1 MTSIQP
7 HHNSQSNGYG
17 NGNGGGMLVKP
28 YERLLK
34 SGMVEIEALAFIRGR
49 SIARRFFIL
58 DEAQQLTP
66 HEVKTVITRISEGSK
81 IVLIGDP
88 TQIDLPHHKKSG
100 LIEAAQ
106 ALSQVEAIAMIRFEK
121 RDVVRHALVQK
132 IIAAYE
138 EHRGTAPRE

>member
-1 MTSIQP
+1 MTSAQLT
-7 HHNSQSNGYG
+7 HAGH
-17 NGNGGGMLVKP
+17 NGGHGSGSTIKP

-88 TQIDLPHHKKSG
+88 TQIDNPYVDARSNG
-100 LIEAAQ
+100 LVYCHNRMKGQ
-106 ALSQVEAIAMIRFEK
+106 AIAAHVKLMKGERSKLAE
-121 RDVVRHALVQK
+121 L
-132 IIAAYE
+132 AADLL
-138 EHRGTAPRE
+138 